1 MRAFEK
7 SLGQYLAAH
16 NAALGA
22 HHVLF
27 TPGSDKMIIIT
38 VESRILIVDMLHWE
52 EDGVFE
58 VVKEFGHHRGLDSDG
73 SETGNKVATIINVA
87 VSADGQWLATGDD
100 ENRIN
105 VFNLDSLKVSR
116 HMEKV
121 EEIPYLMIFFPFKI
135 HFELPHSFTPHTA
148 LSFNEF
154 RPSELFVG
162 QATNEFYIY
171 NVESRRLSNW
181 YQKYHSVIPKCKLT
195 HLDDPIR
202 GVAYNPGKPDLM
214 IVYGSSYLCL
224 VDLSTHR
231 PAPQQKLKRKKLGS
245 EPEQTAGE
253 DPKITRILQ
262 EYNQVLHCEF
272 LKENS
277 MVIVERPKFSIL
289 EKLPPSFY
297 KPRFSQ

>member
-1 MRAFEK
+1 
-7 SLGQYLAAH
+7 
-16 NAALGA
+16 
-22 HHVLF
+22 
-27 TPGSDKMIIIT
+27 MIIIT

-100 ENRIN
+100 ENRIS

-121 EEIPYLMIFFPFKI
+121 KEIPYLMIFFPFKI